1 MPHVLNIAYNIH
13 YTIQCH
19 DMLHQRLLLSD
30 IWCYTHN
37 GITIVSFPGLT
48 WYFLSCYLSKP
59 IQWYDDHVLSMFYLL
74 VAEIMGEYKK
84 VKKNQNQRYFEKLRQ
99 DPSRYERFRQ
109 KQTEYRQRIKERR
122 EQMMFK
128 ERPT

>member
-1 MPHVLNIAYNIH
+1 
-13 YTIQCH
+13 
-19 DMLHQRLLLSD
+19 
-30 IWCYTHN
+30 
-37 GITIVSFPGLT
+37 
-48 WYFLSCYLSKP
+48 
-59 IQWYDDHVLSMFYLL
+59 MFYLL